1 MTAFETVRLVAMRE
15 ITERLRSKTFLIGS
29 AISLLVVLAAAVLPS
44 LIASDGPKKYQVAA
58 VGSSAG
64 LPARMTAAAQR
75 LGYDVEIETREAAD
89 GAAAERLV
97 ADGDADLAVVNG
109 AAVVNKELN
118 DRLANMLQVAHAEVE
133 SETALR
139 GVGVQPDAARKAL
152 NPAPLVVRALNP
164 PDRDADARDALMFA
178 GTILLYAQLLG
189 FGYWVASG
197 ILEEKASRVIEVVLA
212 KAKTS
217 HVLAGKI
224 IGIGIIGFAQ
234 LIAFV
239 TLGLVASSVSGSVE
253 LPPSTVRIAVE
264 VVAWFVLGF
273 AFYSCCFAVGGA
285 LASRAEEMQS
295 TTGPISM
302 VAVVALFVAMAVGED
317 PGGTVGRVAT
327 FIPPFAPLV
336 MPIRSAAGELP
347 LWEALVGGALVLL
360 ATYGAVRL
368 AARVYAGSALN
379 FRGQLKLRDA
389 LSRAR

>member
-139 GVGVQPDAARKAL
+139 GVGVQPDAARKVL

-164 PDRDADARDALMFA
+164 PDPDADARDALMFA

-285 LASRAEEMQS
+285 LASRAAEMQS

-302 VAVVALFVAMAVGED
+302 VAIVALFVAMAVGED